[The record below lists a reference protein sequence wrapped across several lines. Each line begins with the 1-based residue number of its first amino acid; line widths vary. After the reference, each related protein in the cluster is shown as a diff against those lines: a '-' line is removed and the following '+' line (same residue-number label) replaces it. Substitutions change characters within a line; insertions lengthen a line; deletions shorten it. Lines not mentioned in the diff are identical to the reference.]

1 MLLPRLLATV
11 MLAAAAVHSANADMI
26 AHPQVALTTSEG
38 RIVIELDAK
47 RAPLTAERFVGL
59 VRQGYYDG
67 LIFHRVVRN
76 FVIQAGGYD
85 TKYESEE
92 TDEGLPNESG
102 NGLSNLRGTVA
113 MARTSDPHSAGAQFF
128 INIANNTM
136 LNPDIQRQRWGYA
149 VFGRVIEGMDIVDT
163 ISSLPTG
170 PGGPFKKEV
179 PALPVIIEKAT
190 VITDE

>member
-1 MLLPRLLATV
+1 MLTRRLLTTLA
-11 MLAAAAVHSANADMI
+11 LAAIAHSASADLI
-26 AHPQVALTTSEG
+26 AHPQVSLKTSEG

-47 RAPLTAERFVGL
+47 RAPLTAERFVEL
-59 VRQGYYDG
+59 VRTGYYDG

-85 TKYESEE
+85 TKYKSEE
-92 TDEGLPNESG
+92 TKDGLANESG

-113 MARTSDPHSAGAQFF
+113 MARTSEPHSAGAQFF

-136 LNPDIQRQRWGYA
+136 LDPDIQRQRWGYA